1 MLETFGQ
8 FSSPT
13 RNKRHPVYLKPH
25 RVSGKNKSH
34 LSHAMLQRAH
44 IQKSIIMVLEKSSAE
59 DKASQEAAQKAK
71 EEESKKLKAQ
81 EAAYQV

>member
-1 MLETFGQ
+1 
-8 FSSPT
+8 
-13 RNKRHPVYLKPH
+13 
-25 RVSGKNKSH
+25 
-34 LSHAMLQRAH
+34 MLQRAH

-59 DKASQEAAQKAK
+59 DKASQDAAQKAK

>member
-1 MLETFGQ
+1 MANLVAQQEIRYPVQLKLRQVSG
-8 FSSPT
+8 
-13 RNKRHPVYLKPH
+13 RNKSYLI
-25 RVSGKNKSH
+25 
-34 LSHAMLQRAH
+34 HAILQRAH

-71 EEESKKLKAQ
+71 EEERKKLKAQ